1 MRRRFA
7 EHAPELIPPKGLL
20 WAARA
25 FLRLALSSHS
35 VEEGSHYALDDTSG
49 ACMDGE
55 AEKESLMIGSDSPK
69 SYFARKKGEG
79 TSGRGKAPFFDCCK
93 QCRYMQEVKRGGST
107 TAKREI
113 RLSAQ

>member
-20 WAARA
+20 WSARA

-35 VEEGSHYALDDTSG
+35 VEEGSHYALEGTSG
-49 ACMDGE
+49 ACMDE
-55 AEKESLMIGSDSPK
+55 EVEKESLMIGSDGPK
-69 SYFARKKGEG
+69 SYFARKKGEKELRAG
-79 TSGRGKAPFFDCCK
+79 GIPFFDCCK

-107 TAKREI
+107 TAKREL